1 MTSALAENVSKS
13 ERLLEILQVLCMY
26 KAHRSFETPLESL
39 EAGLEAVE
47 VAEAQKKNKKKKYC
61 RHGGL
66 NPGPL
71 DCEQSLL
78 TITPRKVDG
87 KNASSLNI

>member
-1 MTSALAENVSKS
+1 
-13 ERLLEILQVLCMY
+13 MY

-78 TITPRKVDG
+78 TITPRRLKRLQRFEIKV
-87 KNASSLNI
+87 SLRPKFLRTKFV

>member
-1 MTSALAENVSKS
+1 
-13 ERLLEILQVLCMY
+13 MY

-47 VAEAQKKNKKKKYC
+47 VAEAQKKKRKRNKKKKYC

-71 DCEQSLL
+71 GCEQSLL
-78 TITPRKVDG
+78 TITQLQIVG
-87 KNASSLNI
+87 

>member
-1 MTSALAENVSKS
+1 M
-13 ERLLEILQVLCMY
+13 EIMQVLWIY
-26 KAHRSFETPLESL
+26 KAQRSFETPLGSL

-71 DCEQSLL
+71 DCEQLLL
-78 TITPRKVDG
+78 TITPQKIDG
-87 KNASSLNI
+87 KNASFLNI

>member
-1 MTSALAENVSKS
+1 
-13 ERLLEILQVLCMY
+13 MY

-47 VAEAQKKNKKKKYC
+47 VAEAQKKNKKYC

-78 TITPRKVDG
+78 TITPQKIDG
-87 KNASSLNI
+87 KIASSLNI

>member
-47 VAEAQKKNKKKKYC
+47 VAEAQKKNKKK
-61 RHGGL
+61 
-66 NPGPL
+66 
-71 DCEQSLL
+71 
-78 TITPRKVDG
+78 
-87 KNASSLNI
+87 